1 MSKAQRIQQALEQ
14 AEANI
19 ALMAG
24 WPHQKL
30 KERLELVNIQS
41 AIAEE
46 KRDTE
51 SLELLE
57 VWRSQLIEARIRK
70 YEDNIADTPNEIEQA
85 IAEIETV
92 TAKLEEREEI
102 LSHEQE
108 VQSTKPRKQIEQT
121 PQGDQLGLFQRAGK
135 IFPLHS
141 PNPILT
147 PSFSQ

>member
-14 AEANI
+14 AETNI

-46 KRDTE
+46 KRDEET
-51 SLELLE
+51 LKLLE

-70 YEDNIADTPNEIEQA
+70 YEDNIADAPNEIEQA
-85 IAEIETV
+85 IADIETI
-92 TAKLEEREEI
+92 TAKLDEREEI
-102 LSHEQE
+102 LSPPEEITPSRQRKTEQA
-108 VQSTKPRKQIEQT
+108 
-121 PQGDQLGLFQRAGK
+121 PQGNQLGLF
-135 IFPLHS
+135 
-141 PNPILT
+141 
-147 PSFSQ
+147 